1 MPMNKNLK
9 YFLISLLI
17 LIISIILYFIIKFI
31 IYYFNAKKAL
41 YNALT
46 NSKYCGKEDCDP
58 TPSQLIQTLP
68 SSININIWQQDVA
81 KYCINTIYSIKIAA
95 LNKTKPI
102 YPIDLIA
109 VKELYDNKNDPI
121 FGTIFTQTQSDNI
134 WISFRGSLTSNEW
147 KEDFIMKQE
156 SLFQTPQNIKQVQLD
171 FLTTSTGETANVHK
185 GFVDIYTN
193 FRNDLLSTIQQINT
207 DKKKLI
213 IISGHSIGAAVAT
226 LVAVDLAQSGYTN
239 IVVYTFACPRI
250 GDNTFKTIVDDTLKL
265 PVYRVVNISDLIP
278 NSPLSVQPN
287 LNDPKNPYMYLHCGF
302 LIPFQI
308 NRLSIENNHAIPAYM
323 AGLENELVA
332 IDRFPTDLKK

>member
-1 MPMNKNLK
+1 MNKNLK
-9 YFLISLLI
+9 YFLIFLII

-31 IYYFNAKKAL
+31 ILYFNAKKAL

-102 YPIDLIA
+102 YPIDLIS

-156 SLFQTPQNIKQVQLD
+156 SLFQTVHLD
-171 FLTTSTGETANVHK
+171 FLTANVHK
-185 GFVDIYTN
+185 GFMDIYTN

-207 DKKKLI
+207 NKKKLI

-265 PVYRVVNISDLIP
+265 QVYRVVNISDLIP

-287 LNDPKNPYMYLHCGF
+287 LNDTTNPYIYLHCGF

-308 NRLSIENNHAIPAYM
+308 NRMSIKGNHGIPTYM
-323 AGLENELVA
+323 AGLENKLVVL
-332 IDRFPTDLKK
+332 DRFPTVL

>member
-9 YFLISLLI
+9 YFLIALLI
-17 LIISIILYFIIKFI
+17 LIIAIILYFIIKFI
-31 IYYFNAKKAL
+31 IFYFNAKKAL

-68 SSININIWQQDVA
+68 ESININIWQQNVA
-81 KYCINTIYSIKIAA
+81 KYCINIIYSIKIAA

-102 YPIDLIA
+102 YPIDLIS

-287 LNDPKNPYMYLHCGF
+287 LNDTTNPYMYLHCGF

-308 NRLSIENNHAIPAYM
+308 NRLSIKGNHGIPTYM
-323 AGLENELVA
+323 AGLENKLVV
-332 IDRFPTDLKK
+332 IDRFQTVL

>member
-9 YFLISLLI
+9 YFLIFLLTLAI
-17 LIISIILYFIIKFI
+17 AIILYFIIKFI
-31 IYYFNAKKAL
+31 IFYFNAKKAL
-41 YNALT
+41 FNALT

-68 SSININIWQQDVA
+68 SDININWQQDVA
-81 KYCINTIYSIKIAA
+81 KYCINIIYSIKTAA
-95 LNKTKPI
+95 LNKTKPV
-102 YPIDLIA
+102 YPKDLIA

-156 SLFQTPQNIKQVQLD
+156 SLFQTPQNIKQVQLN
-171 FLTTSTGETANVHK
+171 FLSTSTGETANVHK

-193 FRNDLLSTIQQINT
+193 FRNDLLSTIQQINP
-207 DKKKLI
+207 DKNKLI

-226 LVAVDLAQSGYTN
+226 LVGVDLAKSGYKN

-287 LNDPKNPYMYLHCGF
+287 LNDPTNPYMYLHCGF

-308 NRLSIENNHAIPAYM
+308 NRLSIKGNHGIPTYM
-323 AGLENELVA
+323 AGLENELVV
-332 IDRFPTDLKK
+332 IDRFPTVL